1 MPPAIEN
8 AKHDG
13 ARRRLLDHGTTLT
26 ASVPVIGVSG
36 KDALGAEKLLG
47 QQAAYQHMGPGQTAQ
62 GENRVGGLP
71 HRLREPVGAAD
82 EKGHVRDAVVLP
94 APEPFGERAAGQLL
108 AVLVESSDDRR
119 VGYECVSTCRSRWS
133 PYH

>member
-1 MPPAIEN
+1 
-8 AKHDG
+8 
-13 ARRRLLDHGTTLT
+13 
-26 ASVPVIGVSG
+26 
-36 KDALGAEKLLG
+36 
-47 QQAAYQHMGPGQTAQ
+47 MGPGQTAQ

-108 AVLVESSDDRR
+108 AVLVESAGPGAAWDGCQQQRALLLLQ
-119 VGYECVSTCRSRWS
+119 RSEEHTS
-133 PYH
+133 ELQSLMLHSYAVFA

>member
-1 MPPAIEN
+1 MRISDWSSDVCSSDLRGLEQAVEARRRAFADGIVLAALAMPPAIEN

-36 KDALGAEKLLG
+36 KDALGADKLLG

-71 HRLREPVGAAD
+71 HRLREP
-82 EKGHVRDAVVLP
+82 
-94 APEPFGERAAGQLL
+94 
-108 AVLVESSDDRR
+108 DRK
-119 VGYECVSTCRSRWS
+119 STRLNAS
-133 PYH
+133 H